1 MMKPA
6 RSKRITWI
14 IPKEKLF
21 CPFKLNALNEMKSKK
36 EKLFLFLATFF
47 VANAIIAE
55 IIGGKLIVLGDP
67 SFSFLLNL
75 GLFETQVGP
84 FILSVGVFPW
94 PIVFLSTDLIN
105 EYFGKRGVRQI
116 TNIAVVLILYVFVII
131 FVTMIPAAA
140 EGISP
145 VTDVAYK
152 QVLGQSM
159 WIIVGSIIAFVVS
172 QMVDVMVFHLFRK
185 KTGGKMLWARAT
197 GSTIVSQLIDS
208 IIILGIAFYL
218 PGKITFSQFLGF
230 AITNYS
236 YKVLIAVLITPL
248 IYLGHGM
255 IDRYLGKELA
265 EELIEDAAQNSQA

>member
-1 MMKPA
+1 MK
-6 RSKRITWI
+6 T
-14 IPKEKLF
+14 
-21 CPFKLNALNEMKSKK
+21 KK

-67 SFSFLLNL
+67 SFSFLLNF
-75 GLFETQVGP
+75 GFFETQVGP

-116 TNIAVVLILYVFVII
+116 TNIAVFLILYIFVII
-131 FVTMIPAAA
+131 FLTMIPHAA

-145 VTDVAYK
+145 VSDESYR
-152 QVLGQSM
+152 QVLSQSM
-159 WIIVGSIIAFVVS
+159 WIIVGSIVAFVVS
-172 QMVDVMVFHLFRK
+172 QMVDVMVFHIFRR
-185 KTGGKMLWARAT
+185 KTSGKMLWVRAT
-197 GSTIVSQLIDS
+197 GSTIVSQFIDS

-236 YKVLIAVLITPL
+236 YKLLIAILLTPL
-248 IYLGHGM
+248 IYLGHGL
-255 IDRYLGKELA
+255 IDRYLGKDLA
-265 EELIEDAAQNSQA
+265 HEMVEDAAASSNI

>member
-1 MMKPA
+1 
-6 RSKRITWI
+6 
-14 IPKEKLF
+14 
-21 CPFKLNALNEMKSKK
+21 MKSKK
-36 EKLFLFLATFF
+36 DKLFLFLATFF

-55 IIGGKLIVLGDP
+55 IIGGKLIVIGDP
-67 SFSFLLNL
+67 SFNFLLNL
-75 GLFETQVGP
+75 GFLKTQVGP

-131 FVTMIPAAA
+131 FVTMIPGAA

-145 VTDVAYK
+145 VSDESYR
-152 QVLGQSM
+152 QVFSQSM

-172 QMVDVMVFHLFRK
+172 QIVDVMVFHLFRK
-185 KTGGKMLWARAT
+185 KTGGKMLWMRAT
-197 GSTIVSQLIDS
+197 GSTVVSQFIDS

-236 YKVLIAVLITPL
+236 YKVLIAMLITPL
-248 IYLGHGM
+248 IYVGHGF
-255 IDRYLGKELA
+255 IGRYLGKELA
-265 EELIEDAAQNSQA
+265 EDMTNEAAETSQI

>member
-1 MMKPA
+1 M
-6 RSKRITWI
+6 I
-14 IPKEKLF
+14 
-21 CPFKLNALNEMKSKK
+21 SKK

-55 IIGGKLIVLGDP
+55 IIGGKLIVLGDH
-67 SFSFLLNL
+67 SFNFMLNF

-116 TNIAVVLILYVFVII
+116 TNIAVILILYVFVII
-131 FVTMIPAAA
+131 FVTMIPSAAK
-140 EGISP
+140 GISP
-145 VTDVAYK
+145 VSDEAYN
-152 QVLGQSM
+152 QVFGQSM
-159 WIIVGSIIAFVVS
+159 WIIVGSIVAFVVS
-172 QMVDVMVFHLFRK
+172 QMVDVIVFQFFRK

-218 PGKITFSQFLGF
+218 PGKITFAQFLGF

-248 IYLGHGM
+248 IYLGHGV
-255 IDRYLGKELA
+255 IDRYLGKGLSDEMTN
-265 EELIEDAAQNSQA
+265 EAAMGSQI

>member
-1 MMKPA
+1 M
-6 RSKRITWI
+6 
-14 IPKEKLF
+14 
-21 CPFKLNALNEMKSKK
+21 NSKK

-67 SFSFLLNL
+67 TFSFLLNF
-75 GLFETQVGP
+75 GFFETQVGP

-131 FVTMIPAAA
+131 FVTMIPQAA

-145 VTDVAYK
+145 VTDESYR
-152 QVLGQSM
+152 QVLSQSM
-159 WIIVGSIIAFVVS
+159 WIIVGSIVAFVVS
-172 QMVDVMVFHLFRK
+172 QIVDVMVFHLFRR

-197 GSTIVSQLIDS
+197 GSTVVSQLIDS

-218 PGKITFSQFLGF
+218 PGKITFAQFLGF

-236 YKVLIAVLITPL
+236 YKVLIAILITPL
-248 IYLGHGM
+248 IYLGHGL
-255 IDRYLGKELA
+255 INRYLGKDLA
-265 EELIEDAAQNSQA
+265 DEMTLEAAQGSQI